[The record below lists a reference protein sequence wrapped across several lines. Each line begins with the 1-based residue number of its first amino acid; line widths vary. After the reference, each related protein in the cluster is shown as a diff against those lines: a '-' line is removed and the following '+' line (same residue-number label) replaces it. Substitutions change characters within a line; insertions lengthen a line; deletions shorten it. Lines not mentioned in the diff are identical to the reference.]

1 MITPTICQVAV
12 GMAGTSLVLQP
23 HPRWAAVAVPLMR
36 PPRSGGLPQRHQSR
50 RPNRCR
56 HQLWCGRWQAGL
68 SLPSLKLTAQELRAH
83 ARSLGVRNAHWRN
96 AAKKV
101 DLVVAIREHYKQQE
115 ASSGPFRKL
124 DTGDGVTIDRELA
137 LRPRATC

>member
-12 GMAGTSLVLQP
+12 GMAGTSLVLQL
-23 HPRWAAVAVPLMR
+23 ASAVGR
-36 PPRSGGLPQRHQSR
+36 SR
-50 RPNRCR
+50 RSTDEASTDLVGASPAAAPKPKAKPMPTPTLVR
-56 HQLWCGRWQAGL
+56 LDGKPVYP
-68 SLPSLKLTAQELRAH
+68 SPSLKLTAQELRAH

-115 ASSGPFRKL
+115 ASS
-124 DTGDGVTIDRELA
+124 
-137 LRPRATC
+137 